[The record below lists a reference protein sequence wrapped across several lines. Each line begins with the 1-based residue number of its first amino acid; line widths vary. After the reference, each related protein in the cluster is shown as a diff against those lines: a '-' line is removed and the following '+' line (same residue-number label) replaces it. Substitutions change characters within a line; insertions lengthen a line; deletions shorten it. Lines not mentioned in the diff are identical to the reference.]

1 MTSHF
6 NIAGYCR
13 ISVDDELDRDNVSI
27 ENQKSILQD
36 YVNHRFP
43 GSTLTFYEDRD
54 RSGYTFEQREGY
66 QAMRRGLIS
75 HQYDI
80 LVVKDFSRFSRRNS
94 RGLVELE
101 DLRDA
106 GVRIISI
113 GDNIDF
119 PNDDDWLKI
128 QFQFLINEMP
138 VTDTSKKVKN
148 VIRRRQADG
157 KWLCAAPYGYIIN
170 KQKEFEIVPTEA
182 EIVRQIFELYNN
194 HGWGYKKIA
203 NHLTEQG
210 IPTPRMSEQ
219 MRKEAEGETTTRKTK
234 AAWAIVTVQ
243 GILDNDFY
251 IGTLRQA
258 KYTRAKINGKD
269 VRRDEGEHIVIE
281 NHHQPI
287 IDYRTFATT
296 RALREKRSRSNY
308 RGVKKNDNVYSGFLF
323 CGDCGSPMFAMS
335 RKDLSPAY
343 TCGTYHRRG
352 RSGCSSHHIR
362 VDKLDE
368 LLKLYVKKVQEN
380 SRSMLDQLNA
390 DLERETEN
398 VMETEQSADHLAQV
412 MEDLREELKATKRQ
426 RIRDMMKHPEQEELL
441 AETYDELE
449 ADLQKKIE
457 GLDHQITML
466 SDKRN
471 TIIQINRTAKTAMEV
486 FQDILDKEALDR
498 RDLEL
503 MIQRINVFEDHL
515 EIQLCADIDALLHAS
530 EQENA
535 VNFNSGTEN
544 IENQSV
550 GADAH
555 IHPRVDV
562 GIDPY
567 EIQLVQGSRNHG
579 DKVFRVN
586 VISNGDPLEIYTEKD
601 GGVIFRKYSPMGD
614 LQEFAAQMCESIGT
628 ATGHI
633 AAVSDR
639 DTIIALHGAPK
650 RELVDK
656 HNSPELEKL
665 MEQRKNY
672 LFRAG
677 EPPIYA
683 TDGEDK
689 YRLGAAAPILSQG
702 DLMGCVM
709 LLLEEKDG
717 PLSEGDQSIAKTAA
731 GFLGRQMES

>member
-1 MTSHF
+1 MTETF
-6 NIAGYCR
+6 DIAGYCR
-13 ISVDDELDRDNVSI
+13 ISVDEELDRDNVSI
-27 ENQKSILQD
+27 ENQKAIIRD
-36 YVNHRFP
+36 FVKRRFP
-43 GSTLTFYEDRD
+43 GSSLTFYEDRD

-66 QAMRRGLIS
+66 QAMRKGLIR

-106 GVRIISI
+106 GVRIISV

-170 KQKEFEIVPTEA
+170 RQKEFEIVPTEA
-182 EIVRQIFELYNN
+182 EIVRQIFDLYNN
-194 HGWGYKKIA
+194 QGWGYKKIA
-203 NHLTEQG
+203 NYLTEQG

-219 MRKEAEGETTTRKTK
+219 MRKEAAGESTSRKTK

-251 IGTLRQA
+251 IGTFRQA

-269 VRRDEGEHIVIE
+269 VKRDEEEHIVIE

-296 RALREKRSRSNY
+296 RALREKRSTANY
-308 RGVKKNDNVYSGFLF
+308 RGVKKYDNVYSGFLF

-335 RKDLSPAY
+335 RRDLSAAY

-368 LLKLYVKKVQEN
+368 LLKIYVRRVMEH
-380 SRSMLDQLNA
+380 SHAMLEELNA
-390 DLERETEN
+390 ELARQDSD
-398 VMETEQSADHLAQV
+398 VVETEQSADHLAQV
-412 MEDLREELKATKRQ
+412 MEELREELKATKRQ
-426 RIRDMMKHPEQEELL
+426 RIRDMVKHPDQEELL

-457 GLDHQITML
+457 GLDHQIGML

-471 TIIQINRTAKTAMEV
+471 TIIQAGRAAKTAMEV
-486 FQDILDKEALDR
+486 FGDILSKETLER
-498 RDLEL
+498 NDLEL
-503 MIQRINVFEDHL
+503 LIERIDVFEDRL
-515 EIQLCADIDALLHAS
+515 EIRLHSDVDTLLHVN
-530 EQENA
+530 QGDIA

-544 IENQSV
+544 IENTLIQS
-550 GADAH
+550 
-555 IHPRVDV
+555 
-562 GIDPY
+562 
-567 EIQLVQGSRNHG
+567 SKNHE

-586 VISNGDPLEIYTEKD
+586 VISDGDPLEIYTEKD

-614 LQEFAAQMCESIGT
+614 LQELASQMCESVSA

-633 AAVSDR
+633 TAIADR
-639 DTIIALHGAPK
+639 DGIIALHGAPRK
-650 RELVDK
+650 ELLDK
-656 HNSPELEKL
+656 PNSPELEKL
-665 MEQRKNY
+665 MEQRTNY
-672 LFRAG
+672 LYKSGDSPIRAALG
-677 EPPIYA
+677 DE
-683 TDGEDK
+683 K
-689 YRLGAAAPILSQG
+689 YRLGAASPILSQG
-702 DLMGCVM
+702 DLMGSV
-709 LLLEEKDG
+709 LLLLGENDQ
-717 PLSEGDQSIAKTAA
+717 PLLPGDQELTRAVA
-731 GFLGRQMES
+731 GFLGKQMES

>member
-1 MTSHF
+1 MTETF
-6 NIAGYCR
+6 DIAGYCR
-13 ISVDDELDRDNVSI
+13 ISVDEELDRDNVSI
-27 ENQKSILQD
+27 ENQKAIIQD
-36 YVNHRFP
+36 FVSRRFP
-43 GSTLTFYEDRD
+43 GSSLTFYEDRD

-66 QAMRRGLIS
+66 QAMRKGLIQ

-170 KQKEFEIVPTEA
+170 KQKEFEVVPTEA
-182 EIVRQIFELYNN
+182 EIVRKIFDLYNN
-194 HGWGYKKIA
+194 QGWGYKKIA
-203 NHLTEQG
+203 NYLTEQG

-219 MRKEAEGETTTRKTK
+219 MRKEAAGEPTARKTK

-251 IGTLRQA
+251 IGTFRQA
-258 KYTRAKINGKD
+258 KYTRVKINGKD
-269 VRRDEGEHIVIE
+269 VKRDEEEHIVIE

-287 IDYRTFATT
+287 IDYRSFATT
-296 RALREKRSRSNY
+296 RALRQKRSTANY
-308 RGVKKNDNVYSGFLF
+308 RGVKKYDNVYSGFLF

-335 RKDLSPAY
+335 RRDLSAAY

-368 LLKLYVKKVQEN
+368 LLKIYVRRVMEH
-380 SRSMLDQLNA
+380 SHAMLEELNA
-390 DLERETEN
+390 ELTRQDSD
-398 VMETEQSADHLAQV
+398 VVETEQSADHLAQV
-412 MEDLREELKATKRQ
+412 MEELREELKATKRQ
-426 RIRDMMKHPEQEELL
+426 RIRDILKHPDQEELL

-457 GLDHQITML
+457 GLDHQIQML

-471 TIIQINRTAKTAMEV
+471 TIIQANRTAKTAMEV
-486 FQDILDKEALDR
+486 FQDILFKEKLER
-498 RDLEL
+498 NDLEL
-503 MIQRINVFEDHL
+503 LIERINVFEDRL
-515 EIQLCADIDALLHAS
+515 EIQLHSDVDTLLHVN
-530 EQENA
+530 QGDIA

-544 IENQSV
+544 SENTLIQS
-550 GADAH
+550 
-555 IHPRVDV
+555 
-562 GIDPY
+562 
-567 EIQLVQGSRNHG
+567 SKNHE

-586 VISNGDPLEIYTEKD
+586 VISDGDPLEIYTEKD

-614 LQEFAAQMCESIGT
+614 LQEFAAQMCESIST

-633 AAVSDR
+633 AAIADR
-639 DTIIALHGAPK
+639 DGIIALHGAPRK
-650 RELVDK
+650 ELLDK
-656 HNSPELEKL
+656 PNSPELEKL

-672 LFRAG
+672 LYKSG
-677 EPPIYA
+677 ESPIQA
-683 TDGEDK
+683 AQGEER
-689 YRLGAAAPILSQG
+689 YHLGAASPILSQG
-702 DLMGCVM
+702 DLMGSV
-709 LLLEEKDG
+709 LLLLGENDQ
-717 PLSEGDQSIAKTAA
+717 PLLPSDQNLTRAVA
-731 GFLGRQMES
+731 GFLGKQMES

>member
-1 MTSHF
+1 MIERF
-6 NIAGYCR
+6 DIAGYCR

-27 ENQKSILQD
+27 ENQKAIIQD
-36 YVNHRFP
+36 YVNQRFP

-66 QAMRRGLIS
+66 QSMRRGLMR

-182 EIVRQIFELYNN
+182 EVVRQIFDLYNN
-194 HGWGYKKIA
+194 RGWGYKKIA
-203 NHLTEQG
+203 NYLTDQG

-219 MRKEAEGETTTRKTK
+219 LRKEAEGETTTRKTK

-258 KYTRAKINGKD
+258 KYSRAKINGKD

-296 RALREKRSRSNY
+296 RALREKRSTANY
-308 RGVKKNDNVYSGFLF
+308 RGVKKYDNVYSGFLF

-352 RSGCSSHHIR
+352 LSGCTSHHIR

-368 LLKLYVKKVQEN
+368 LLKLYVKKVKEN
-380 SRSMLDQLNA
+380 SRSMLDRLNA
-390 DLERETEN
+390 DLERETED
-398 VMETEQSADHLAQV
+398 VLETEQSADHLAQV
-412 MEDLREELKATKRQ
+412 MEELWEELKATKRQ
-426 RIRDMMKHPEQEELL
+426 RIRDIMKHPEQEELL

-471 TIIQINRTAKTAMEV
+471 TIIQINRTAKTALDV
-486 FQDILDKEALDR
+486 FEDILNKEALDR
-498 RDLEL
+498 NDLEL
-503 MIQRINVFEDHL
+503 IIQKILVYENRL
-515 EIQLCADIDALLHAS
+515 EIFLQADIDALIRTEAL
-530 EQENA
+530 EDCI
-535 VNFNSGTEN
+535 NFKE
-544 IENQSV
+544 
-550 GADAH
+550 
-555 IHPRVDV
+555 
-562 GIDPY
+562 GIGDTALTR
-567 EIQLVQGSRNHG
+567 IVQKANKQK
-579 DKVFRVN
+579 DKVFDVN
-586 VISNGDPLEIYTEKD
+586 VISEGDPLEIYTEKD

-614 LQEFAAQMCESIGT
+614 LQEFAAQMCESIGG

-633 AAVSDR
+633 AAVADR
-639 DTIIALHGAPK
+639 DSIIALHGAPK
-650 RELVDK
+650 RELMDK
-656 HNSPELEKL
+656 PNSPELEKL
-665 MEQRKNY
+665 MEQRKHY
-672 LFRAG
+672 LFKAG
-677 EPPIYA
+677 DTPIYA
-683 TDGEDK
+683 ADGEEK
-689 YRLGAAAPILSQG
+689 YQLGAASPILSQG

-709 LLLEEKDG
+709 LLLG
-717 PLSEGDQSIAKTAA
+717 EGDSPLQEADQSLAKTAA

>member
-1 MTSHF
+1 MTETF
-6 NIAGYCR
+6 DIAGYCR
-13 ISVDDELDRDNVSI
+13 ISVDEELDRDNVSI
-27 ENQKSILQD
+27 ENQKAIIRDFVSR
-36 YVNHRFP
+36 RFP
-43 GSTLTFYEDRD
+43 GSSLTFYEDRD

-66 QAMRRGLIS
+66 QAMRKGLIR

-106 GVRIISI
+106 GVRIISV

-170 KQKEFEIVPTEA
+170 RQKEFEIVPTEA
-182 EIVRQIFELYNN
+182 EIVRQIFDLYNN
-194 HGWGYKKIA
+194 QGWGYKKIA
-203 NHLTEQG
+203 NYLTEQG

-219 MRKEAEGETTTRKTK
+219 MRKEAAGEPTSRKTK

-251 IGTLRQA
+251 IGTFRQA

-269 VRRDEGEHIVIE
+269 VKRDEEEHIVIE

-296 RALREKRSRSNY
+296 RALREKRSTANY
-308 RGVKKNDNVYSGFLF
+308 RGVKKYDNVYSGFLF

-335 RKDLSPAY
+335 RRDLSAAY

-368 LLKLYVKKVQEN
+368 LLKIYVRRVMEH
-380 SRSMLDQLNA
+380 SHAMLEELNA
-390 DLERETEN
+390 ELARQDSD
-398 VMETEQSADHLAQV
+398 VVETEQSADHLAQV
-412 MEDLREELKATKRQ
+412 MEELRQELKATKRQ
-426 RIRDMMKHPEQEELL
+426 RIRDMVKHPDQEELL

-457 GLDHQITML
+457 GLDHQIGML

-471 TIIQINRTAKTAMEV
+471 TIIQAGRAAKTAMEV
-486 FQDILDKEALDR
+486 FGDILSKETLER
-498 RDLEL
+498 NDLEL
-503 MIQRINVFEDHL
+503 LIERIDVFEDRL
-515 EIQLCADIDALLHAS
+515 EIRLHSDVDTLLHVN
-530 EQENA
+530 QGDIA

-544 IENQSV
+544 SENTLIQS
-550 GADAH
+550 
-555 IHPRVDV
+555 
-562 GIDPY
+562 
-567 EIQLVQGSRNHG
+567 SKNHE

-586 VISNGDPLEIYTEKD
+586 VISDGDPLEIYTEKD

-614 LQEFAAQMCESIGT
+614 LQEFAGQMCESISV

-633 AAVSDR
+633 AAIADR
-639 DTIIALHGAPK
+639 DGIIALHGVPRK
-650 RELVDK
+650 ELLDK
-656 HNSPELEKL
+656 PNSPELERL

-672 LFRAG
+672 LFKAG
-677 EPPIYA
+677 DSPIA
-683 TDGEDK
+683 PAQGEEK
-689 YRLGAAAPILSQG
+689 YHLGAAAPILSQG
-702 DLMGCVM
+702 DLMGSV
-709 LLLEEKDG
+709 LLLLGEQDK
-717 PLSEGDQSIAKTAA
+717 PLEPGDQALARAVA
-731 GFLGRQMES
+731 GFLGKQMES

>member
-1 MTSHF
+1 MIEHF
-6 NIAGYCR
+6 DIAGYCR

-27 ENQKSILQD
+27 ENQKAIIQD
-36 YVNHRFP
+36 YVNQRFP
-43 GSTLTFYEDRD
+43 RSTLTFYEDRD

-66 QAMRRGLIS
+66 QAMRRGLVS
-75 HQYDI
+75 HQYNI

-182 EIVRQIFELYNN
+182 EVVRQIFDLYNN

-203 NHLTEQG
+203 NYLTEQG

-219 MRKEAEGETTTRKTK
+219 LRKESEGETTTRKTK

-269 VRRDEGEHIVIE
+269 VKRDEEEHIVIE

-296 RALREKRSRSNY
+296 RALREKRSTANY
-308 RGVKKNDNVYSGFLF
+308 RGVKKYDNVYSGFLF
-323 CGDCGSPMFAMS
+323 CGACGSPMFAMS

-352 RSGCSSHHIR
+352 RAACSSHHIR

-368 LLKLYVKKVQEN
+368 LLKLYVKKVMEN
-380 SRSMLDQLNA
+380 SRSMLTELNA
-390 DLERETEN
+390 DLERETED

-412 MEDLREELKATKRQ
+412 MEELREELKATKRQ
-426 RIRDMMKHPEQEELL
+426 RIRDIMKHPEQEELL

-457 GLDHQITML
+457 GLNHQITML

-486 FQDILDKEALDR
+486 FEDILNKEALDR
-498 RDLEL
+498 NDLEL
-503 MIQRINVFEDHL
+503 IIQRIQVYEDRL
-515 EIQLCADIDALLHAS
+515 EIYLQADIDALLHMS
-530 EQENA
+530 EKENA

-544 IENQSV
+544 IENRLIQS
-550 GADAH
+550 
-555 IHPRVDV
+555 
-562 GIDPY
+562 
-567 EIQLVQGSRNHG
+567 SKNHE
-579 DKVFRVN
+579 DKVFCVN

-614 LQEFAAQMCESIGT
+614 LQEFAAQMCESIGS

-639 DTIIALHGAPK
+639 DSIIALHGAPK
-650 RELVDK
+650 RELLDK
-656 HNSPELEKL
+656 PNSPELEKL

-672 LFRAG
+672 LFKAG
-677 EPPIYA
+677 DTPIYA
-683 TDGEDK
+683 ADGEEK
-689 YRLGAAAPILSQG
+689 YHLGAAAPILSQG

-709 LLLEEKDG
+709 LLLSENDS
-717 PLSEGDQSIAKTAA
+717 PLAETDQSIVKTAA

>member
-1 MTSHF
+1 MIEHF
-6 NIAGYCR
+6 DIAGYCR

-27 ENQKSILQD
+27 ENQKAIIQD
-36 YVNHRFP
+36 YVNQRFP
-43 GSTLTFYEDRD
+43 RSTLTFYEDRD

-66 QAMRRGLIS
+66 QAMRKGLIR

-182 EIVRQIFELYNN
+182 EVVRQIFDLYNN

-203 NHLTEQG
+203 NYLTEQG

-219 MRKEAEGETTTRKTK
+219 LRKESEGETTTRKTK

-269 VRRDEGEHIVIE
+269 VKRDEEEHIVIE

-296 RALREKRSRSNY
+296 RALREKRSTANY
-308 RGVKKNDNVYSGFLF
+308 RGVKKYDNVYSGFLF

-352 RSGCSSHHIR
+352 RAACSSHHIR

-368 LLKLYVKKVQEN
+368 LLKLYVKKVMEN
-380 SRSMLDQLNA
+380 SRSMLTELNA
-390 DLERETEN
+390 DLERETED

-412 MEDLREELKATKRQ
+412 MEELREELKATKRQ
-426 RIRDMMKHPEQEELL
+426 RIRDIMKHPEQEELL

-457 GLDHQITML
+457 GLNHQITML

-486 FQDILDKEALDR
+486 FEDILNKEALDR
-498 RDLEL
+498 NDLEL
-503 MIQRINVFEDHL
+503 IIRRIQVYEDRL
-515 EIQLCADIDALLHAS
+515 EIYLQADIDALLHMS
-530 EQENA
+530 EKENA

-544 IENQSV
+544 IENRLIQS
-550 GADAH
+550 
-555 IHPRVDV
+555 
-562 GIDPY
+562 
-567 EIQLVQGSRNHG
+567 SKNHE
-579 DKVFRVN
+579 DKVFCVN

-614 LQEFAAQMCESIGT
+614 LQEFAAQMCESIGS

-639 DTIIALHGAPK
+639 DSIIALHGAPK
-650 RELVDK
+650 RELLDK
-656 HNSPELEKL
+656 PNSPELEKL

-672 LFRAG
+672 LFKAG
-677 EPPIYA
+677 DTPIYA
-683 TDGEDK
+683 ADGEEK
-689 YRLGAAAPILSQG
+689 YHLGAAAPILSQG

-709 LLLEEKDG
+709 LLLSENDS
-717 PLSEGDQSIAKTAA
+717 PLAETDQSIVKTAA